1 VPVIDVDACSACLAT
16 LRACAERA
24 STSSGEGCAAG
35 DGLSHGSPGA
45 ASVGDASDG
54 SAVGLVS
61 VGDGSG
67 VGLVSV
73 GDGSGVG
80 LVSVGDGSGV
90 GLVSVGDGSE
100 VGHASVGEGV
110 GAGLGS
116 ADESVG
122 LGSVGESVGLGS
134 IGAGIGA
141 GLVSVGEGSAEGEGL
156 TVGAQVSVRGDA
168 VPATA
173 RPPSAEPKAAVV
185 ASITARTQAR
195 RLTAVA
201 RGRAAV
207 TRR

>member
-54 SAVGLVS
+54 S
-61 VGDGSG
+61 
-67 VGLVSV
+67 
-73 GDGSGVG
+73 GVG

-116 ADESVG
+116 AGESIG
-122 LGSVGESVGLGS
+122 LGSVGESVGVGS

>member
-45 ASVGDASDG
+45 ASVGDAS
-54 SAVGLVS
+54 
-61 VGDGSG
+61 DGSG

>member
-54 SAVGLVS
+54 SGVGLVS

>member
-54 SAVGLVS
+54 S
-61 VGDGSG
+61 G

-116 ADESVG
+116 A
-122 LGSVGESVGLGS
+122 GESVGLGS

-173 RPPSAEPKAAVV
+173 RPPSAEPKAAVA

-201 RGRAAV
+201 RGGAAV